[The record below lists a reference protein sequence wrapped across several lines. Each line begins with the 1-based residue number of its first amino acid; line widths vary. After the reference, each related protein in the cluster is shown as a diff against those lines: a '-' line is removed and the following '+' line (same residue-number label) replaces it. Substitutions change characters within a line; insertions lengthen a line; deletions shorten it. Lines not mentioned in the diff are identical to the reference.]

1 MLDDIAR
8 LCLLNDFYGPL
19 LTQRQQ
25 EVLRLYYEDNLSLSE
40 IAGEFGISRQGV
52 HDTLKSA
59 GHALEDYESKL
70 GLVSKMEL
78 TAEGLRE
85 LTELAAKIR
94 KRYPEDAALAA
105 ELDRIRELAAVLGD

>member
-19 LTQRQQ
+19 LTQKQQ
-25 EVLRLYYEDNLSLSE
+25 EVLRLYYEDNLSLAE

-59 GHALEDYESKL
+59 EHALAEYESKL
-70 GLVSKMEL
+70 GLVAKMQS
-78 TAEGLRE
+78 TAAGFRE
-85 LTELAAKIR
+85 LSDLAAKINQ
-94 KRYPEDAALAA
+94 RYPEDAALAA
-105 ELDRIRELAAVLGD
+105 DVDRIREVLAGLSD